1 MSSQIIVI
9 TGPTAAGK
17 TAAGIR
23 LAQAIDGEIIS
34 ADSRQIYRY
43 MDIGTAKPTQ
53 EERAEVPHHLLDIVD
68 PDTPFSAAEFS
79 AQAASAVED
88 ILARSKSVVV
98 VGGAGFYLEALFEGL
113 SPVPSVPPDLKNR
126 IAEWVTSDVE
136 GAYDELKRV
145 DPETFVALKISDR
158 QRIGRALEVHAH
170 SGRPISYFQN
180 LPREPGTERK
190 PIRFCLAP
198 TRETLYG
205 RINRRTMDMIEGGV
219 IDETKSLFDRGY
231 DQQTYALKTF
241 GYREIGAHLI
251 DDLGL
256 SEAILMIQQGTRRY
270 AKRQFTWFRNR
281 SEMTWLDPAQAD
293 PVRSILDA
301 ITA

>member
-1 MSSQIIVI
+1 MSYHIIVI
-9 TGPTAAGK
+9 AGPTAAGK
-17 TAAGIR
+17 TAVGIR
-23 LAQAIDGEIIS
+23 LAQAIGGEIIS

-79 AQAASAVED
+79 AQAASKVEG
-88 ILARSKSVVV
+88 ILARGRNVVV

-113 SPVPSVPPDLKNR
+113 SPVPSVPSDLKNR
-126 IAEWVTSDVE
+126 IAERVASDVE
-136 GAYDELKRV
+136 GAYDELKRI
-145 DPETFVALKISDR
+145 DPETGAALKISDR

-170 SGRPISYFQN
+170 SGRPISYFQK
-180 LPREPGTERK
+180 LPRVPGTERK

-198 TRETLYG
+198 TRETLYA
-205 RINRRTMDMIEGGV
+205 RINLRTTDMIEGGF

-231 DQQTYALKTF
+231 DRQTYALKTF
-241 GYREIGAHLI
+241 GYREIGAHLSG
-251 DDLGL
+251 DLGL
-256 SEAILMIQQGTRRY
+256 SETIALIQQGTRRY
-270 AKRQFTWFRNR
+270 AKRQLTWFRNR
-281 SEMTWLDPAQAD
+281 SEMTRLDPGEAD